1 MQNKYKI
8 MSDIFARES
17 LSIDKYE
24 PNKVAN
30 GLNHATFFVASN
42 DIDVVD
48 LQRYREQTKTEYL
61 IAIKTSNKY
70 FNCLN
75 IADNIIECLPN
86 EIEMAIYGLASISSK
101 CAFIGIDWN
110 DFEKEISGGGGIQFI
125 QSHANGENCVNKACN
140 ALALRMHQIKSDKR
154 LKSVMINI
162 FADTSFDFEKQ
173 EIITNKINENLN
185 VDLANIYYQV
195 NFFDKF
201 NYWES
206 GEQGCCIGMFLIT
219 SGKDYKEHDSNEAQK
234 DTAIQAYLKRQ

>member
-1 MQNKYKI
+1 MQNKYTI

-17 LSIDKYE
+17 LSIAKYE

-110 DFEKEISGGGGIQFI
+110 DFEKEISGGGRIQFI

-173 EIITNKINENLN
+173 EIIDQTTMQNL
-185 VDLANIYYQV
+185 DADQATIYYQI
-195 NFFDKF
+195 NFFDEFDWWHK
-201 NYWES
+201 
-206 GEQGCCIGMFLIT
+206 GEQGCFICEYLIN
-219 SGKDYKEHDSNEAQK
+219 SNEE
-234 DTAIQAYLKRQ
+234 

>member
-1 MQNKYKI
+1 MQNKYTI

-17 LSIDKYE
+17 LSIAKYE

-30 GLNHATFFVASN
+30 GLNHATFFVASD
-42 DIDVVD
+42 DIDVMD
-48 LQRYREQTKTEYL
+48 LQRYREQNKTEYL

-154 LKSVMINI
+154 VKSVMINI

>member
-1 MQNKYKI
+1 MQNKYTI
-8 MSDIFARES
+8 MSDIFVGES
-17 LSIDKYE
+17 LSIAKYE

-125 QSHANGENCVNKACN
+125 QSHANGENCINKACN

>member
-1 MQNKYKI
+1 MQNKYTI
-8 MSDIFARES
+8 MSDIFVGES

-30 GLNHATFFVASN
+30 GLNHATFFVASD

-48 LQRYREQTKTEYL
+48 LQLYREQTKTEYL